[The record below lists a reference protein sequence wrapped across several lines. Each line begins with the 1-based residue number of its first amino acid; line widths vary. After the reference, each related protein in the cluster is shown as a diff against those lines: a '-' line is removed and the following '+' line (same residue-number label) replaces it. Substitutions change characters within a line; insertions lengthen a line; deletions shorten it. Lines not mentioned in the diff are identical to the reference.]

1 MASEIVLPQWGMEMQ
16 DGTIVRWLK
25 QEGDTVAEGEP
36 IVEVETA
43 KLQTELE
50 STAAGILS
58 RIVAQEGEI
67 VPIRGV
73 LCVIAEPGEELAP
86 SAAPAAQSSAP
97 PEPATLAAPAS
108 NGAGVLGVQVVPAA
122 RRLAR
127 ERGVDLAQVRGSGP
141 NGRIVLAD
149 VEAALQAPAA
159 PVTASPQPSRGTS
172 AGSSCRPPTGPGKR
186 YRPGYGNWQ
195 RAAGQNSH

>member
-50 STAAGILS
+50 STASGILS

-73 LCVIAEPGEELAP
+73 LCVIAEPGEELTP
-86 SAAPAAQSSAP
+86 SAAPV
-97 PEPATLAAPAS
+97 TLRRCGAAAPTGAS
-108 NGAGVLGVQVVPAA
+108 CWQTWKLRCKPLPRLLLQVLSQ
-122 RRLAR
+122 
-127 ERGVDLAQVRGSGP
+127 QGS
-141 NGRIVLAD
+141 
-149 VEAALQAPAA
+149 E
-159 PVTASPQPSRGTS
+159 
-172 AGSSCRPPTGPGKR
+172 CR
-186 YRPGYGNWQ
+186 
-195 RAAGQNSH
+195 